1 MNRALVVAVACVA
14 AFLVVAGAL
23 VVAVVLVAD
32 DGPTEAV
39 RAPDAPS
46 DLCAVIGVDDLAE
59 WVPDA
64 EWEASD
70 DASEINTEAS
80 CQVDTASGTSE
91 DLEYGSL
98 YARVY
103 RYGSIGDVDAVQ
115 QATEQIAQQCESAY
129 EGDAGLGSE
138 SCVEY
143 AEDAA
148 DSGRAAVSVRAGAD
162 LVSVSYYASGIDGAE
177 ARERTV
183 DAAAAIVARLRR

>member
-1 MNRALVVAVACVA
+1 VHRALVVAVACVA
-14 AFLVVAGAL
+14 AVVIVGIAL
-23 VVAVVLVAD
+23 VGVLVLTGD
-32 DGPTEAV
+32 DGPAEAV

-46 DLCAVIGVDDLAE
+46 DLCAVIGVDHLAE

-64 EWEASD
+64 D
-70 DASEINTEAS
+70 DGNDHNTEAT
-80 CQVDTASGTSE
+80 CQVDTASGTTE

-103 RYGSIGDVDAVQ
+103 RYGSIGDVDAEA
-115 QATEQIAQQCESAY
+115 QAVEQIAQQCASAL
-129 EGDAGLGSE
+129 EGDAGLGDA

-143 AEDAA
+143 AEEAV

-162 LVSVSYYASGIDGAE
+162 LVSVSYYASPLSADE
-177 ARERTV
+177 ARRRTV